1 MKEEWL
7 GKFLSPWHSV
17 GTMIQDLRNT
27 LSYLSDEKVKSNF
40 CPVPFMQ
47 LLFHPNGDV
56 NPCCWNMDIRLG
68 NVQNKSLEEIWNGPE
83 LQSLRQEFLT
93 GEIKSCQKQI
103 ECIGCHKYFER
114 FLSQIQVK
122 TIQDRMPVRLD
133 LRLSGLCN
141 LRCIMCNVW
150 EEPTDVYRKLNF
162 ISENNKLLDQVRE
175 IDLLGGEPF
184 VQQESFDL
192 LEMISKNRPQCTWAF
207 SSNLSFELTPR
218 LRSLFDTIQI
228 RWFQCSLDSLK
239 AETYPKIRVN
249 GRLEKVLQNIDELR
263 TIRDEKQKRG
273 EGFRIVLTMAV
284 QQLNWK
290 EIPNFLK
297 FCKDKQAEAVFQ
309 DIIHPAEC
317 ALASLSLDEQ
327 AGIYEYIIS
336 SVSPEDISLYLKPIV
351 IPLETR
357 LKAQITQG

>member
-1 MKEEWL
+1 
-7 GKFLSPWHSV
+7 
-17 GTMIQDLRNT
+17 MIQDPRKT
-27 LSYLSDEKVKSNF
+27 LSYLTEEKVRAHF

-56 NPCCWNMDIRLG
+56 NPCCWNMDIKLG
-68 NVQNKSLEEIWNGPE
+68 NIQNKSVEEIWNGPE

-114 FLSQIQVK
+114 FLTQIQAK
-122 TIQDRMPVRLD
+122 AIQDKTPVRLD

-150 EEPTDVYRKLNF
+150 EEPTDVYRKLDF

-207 SSNLSFELTPR
+207 SSNLSFGLTPK
-218 LRSLFDTIQI
+218 LRNLFETIQI
-228 RWFQCSLDSLK
+228 RWFQCSLDSLNP
-239 AETYPKIRVN
+239 ETYPKIRVN
-249 GRLEKVLQNIDELR
+249 GRLDKVLQNIDELR
-263 TIRDEKQKRG
+263 QIREEKQKRG

-290 EIPNFLK
+290 EIPAFLQ
-297 FCKDKQAEAVFQ
+297 FCKDKQAEVVFQ
-309 DIIHPAEC
+309 DIVHPDQC
-317 ALASLSLDEQ
+317 AIKNLSLDEQ
-327 AGIYEYIIS
+327 ADIYEYICS
-336 SVSPEDISLYLKPIV
+336 SVSQEDIASYLKPIT
-351 IPLETR
+351 IPLESR
-357 LKAQITQG
+357 LR